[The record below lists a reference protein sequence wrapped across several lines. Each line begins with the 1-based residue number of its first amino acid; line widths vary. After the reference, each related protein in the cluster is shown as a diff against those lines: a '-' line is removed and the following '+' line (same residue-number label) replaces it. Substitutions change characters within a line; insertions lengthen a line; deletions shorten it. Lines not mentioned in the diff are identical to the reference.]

1 MEYDCR
7 KQAPSIM
14 SSERPTRPRRI
25 HLRPSEQ
32 RGLLLLA
39 DSIVALLALYG
50 ALYYWSVKDPQ
61 FSFSLAFLQQRVPA
75 WFYFFP
81 VGWLVMMVDLYDL
94 RRAANW
100 RDTLRG
106 VAVAALLGLAVY
118 AVIYLI
124 SPKGSLPRQG
134 VGAFL
139 ILVSTMTLAWRLLY
153 IRFYTDPAFMRRIL
167 IVGAG
172 AQGQTLVGAY
182 KSIWPPPFSLVG
194 LIDDDPVKVGTL
206 VEGYPILGGSPLIL
220 DVVERESITD
230 MIVAIQGEIYGGT
243 FQILLDA
250 QERGLDI
257 LRMPPV
263 YEELL
268 GRIPIKHLEAD
279 WIIRSFVDE
288 ARTRGL
294 YEIVKRLLDIL
305 GALVGI
311 SILALFLPLIALAIL
326 LGSGWPIFY
335 SQVRLGRGA
344 HPHRIYKFRTMR
356 NDAESD
362 GLARPAA
369 RNDPRITGVGNFLR
383 KTRLDELP
391 QFINVLRGEMSLVG
405 PRSERPELVKHYEKQ
420 VPFYRSRLLVKP
432 GMTGW
437 AQVNFGYA
445 ATVEDTV
452 TKLEYDLY
460 YIKHRSV
467 ALDVLIMLRTIGTVF
482 RFRGR

>member
-7 KQAPSIM
+7 ERAPSKM

-25 HLRPSEQ
+25 RLRPSEQ
-32 RGLLLLA
+32 RALLLFGDLV
-39 DSIVALLALYG
+39 VALLALLG
-50 ALYYWSVKDPQ
+50 ALYYWSLKDPQ
-61 FSFSLAFLQQRVPA
+61 FAFSMAFLQRVPL

-81 VGWLVMMVDLYDL
+81 LGWLIIMVDLYDL
-94 RRAANW
+94 RRAASW

-106 VAVAALLGLAVY
+106 VAVGALLGLALY
-118 AVIYLI
+118 AVVYLI

-134 VGAFL
+134 VAAYL
-139 ILVSTMTLAWRLLY
+139 VLVSTLTLAWRLLY
-153 IRFYTDPAFMRRIL
+153 IRFYTDPTFMRHTL

-172 AQGQTLVGAY
+172 TQGQMLVGAY
-182 KSIWPPPFSLVG
+182 KSIWPPPFYLVG
-194 LIDDDPVKVGTL
+194 LIDDDPVKMGNL
-206 VEGYPILGGSPLIL
+206 VEGYPVLGDSRSIMEI
-220 DVVERESITD
+220 VERDAITD
-230 MIVAIQGEIYGGT
+230 VIVAIQGEIYGGT
-243 FQILLDA
+243 FQTLLDA

-268 GRIPIKHLEAD
+268 GRIPIKHLETD

-294 YEIVKRLLDIL
+294 YEIFKRLVDLL
-305 GALVGI
+305 GALVG
-311 SILALFLPLIALAIL
+311 LFLFAFLLLPIALIIL
-326 LGSGWPIFY
+326 VGSGRPIFY

-344 HPHRIYKFRTMR
+344 RPHRIYKFRTMH

-362 GLARPAA
+362 GHARPAA
-369 RNDPRITGVGNFLR
+369 RNDPRITRVGNLLR

-405 PRSERPELVKHYEKQ
+405 PRSERPELVTHYEKQ

-432 GMTGW
+432 GLTGW

-445 ATVEDTV
+445 ATVEDTF

-467 ALDVLIMLRTIGTVF
+467 ALDLLIILRTIGTVL

>member
-1 MEYDCR
+1 
-7 KQAPSIM
+7 M
-14 SSERPTRPRRI
+14 SSEKPTRPRRI

-32 RGLLLLA
+32 RGLLLFG
-39 DSIVALLALYG
+39 DSVVSLLALFG
-50 ALYYWSVKDPQ
+50 ALYYWSLKDPQ
-61 FSFSLAFLQQRVPA
+61 FGFSLAFLQRVPW
-75 WFYFFP
+75 WFFLFP
-81 VGWLVMMVDLYDL
+81 FGWLIIMVDLYDL
-94 RRAANW
+94 RRAASW

-106 VAVAALLGLAVY
+106 VAVGALLGLALY

-134 VGAFL
+134 VGAY
-139 ILVSTMTLAWRLLY
+139 LVLVATLTLAWRFIY
-153 IRFYTDPAFMRRIL
+153 IRFYTDPAFMRRVL

-172 AQGQTLVGAY
+172 GQGQTLVSAY
-182 KSIWPPPFSLVG
+182 KGIWPPPFYLVG
-194 LIDDDPVKVGTL
+194 LLDDDPTKMDAP
-206 VEGYPILGGSPLIL
+206 VEGFPVLGGSDRLL
-220 DVVERESITD
+220 DIVENESITD
-230 MIVAIQGEIYGGT
+230 VIVAIQGEIYGGT

-268 GRIPIKHLEAD
+268 GRIPIKHLETD

-294 YEIVKRLLDIL
+294 YEIGKRLMDIT
-305 GALVGI
+305 GAVVGLLI
-311 SILALFLPLIALAIL
+311 FAILLPLIALAIL
-326 LGSGWPIFY
+326 LASGWPVFY

-344 HPHRIYKFRTMR
+344 HPHFIYKFRSMR

-362 GLARPAA
+362 GHARPAA
-369 RNDPRITGVGNFLR
+369 RNDPRVTSVGRFLR

-405 PRSERPELVKHYEKQ
+405 PRSERPELVSHYEKQ

-445 ATVEDTV
+445 STVEDTV
-452 TKLEYDLY
+452 TKLEFDLY
-460 YIKHRSV
+460 YIKHRSLG
-467 ALDVLIMLRTIGTVF
+467 LDLLILLRTFGTVF

>member
-7 KQAPSIM
+7 EQAPRNM
-14 SSERPTRPRRI
+14 SSEKPTRPRRI

-32 RGLLLLA
+32 RALLLFGDLV
-39 DSIVALLALYG
+39 VALLALFG
-50 ALYYWSVKDPQ
+50 ALYYWSLKDQQ
-61 FSFSLAFLQQRVPA
+61 FAFSMGFLQRVPL
-75 WFYFFP
+75 WFYLFP
-81 VGWLVMMVDLYDL
+81 IGWLIIMVDLYDL
-94 RRAANW
+94 RRAASW

-106 VAVAALLGLAVY
+106 VAVGALLGLALY

-134 VGAFL
+134 VGAYL
-139 ILVSTMTLAWRLLY
+139 ILVSTLTLAWRLLY
-153 IRFYTDPAFMRRIL
+153 IRFYTDPAFMRRVL
-167 IVGAG
+167 LVGAG
-172 AQGQTLVGAY
+172 GQGQTLVSAY
-182 KSIWPPPFSLVG
+182 KGIWPPPFYLVG
-194 LIDDDPVKVGTL
+194 LIDDDPSKLGTL
-206 VEGYPILGGSPLIL
+206 VEGYPILGGSDQLLEI
-220 DVVERESITD
+220 VEKESITD
-230 MIVAIQGEIYGGT
+230 VIVAIQGEIYGVT
-243 FQILLDA
+243 FQVLLDA

-268 GRIPIKHLEAD
+268 GRIPIKHLETD

-294 YEIVKRLLDIL
+294 YEIGKRLMDIT
-305 GALVGI
+305 GALLGTLI
-311 SILALFLPLIALAIL
+311 FAMLLPFIALAIL
-326 LGSGWPIFY
+326 LASGWPVFY

-344 HPHRIYKFRTMR
+344 HPHRIYKFRSMR

-362 GLARPAA
+362 GHARPAA
-369 RNDPRITGVGNFLR
+369 RNDPRITSVGRFLR

-391 QFINVLRGEMSLVG
+391 QFVNVLRGEMSLVG
-405 PRSERPELVKHYEKQ
+405 PRSERPELVTHYERQ

-445 ATVEDTV
+445 STVEDTV

-467 ALDVLIMLRTIGTVF
+467 GLDLLILLRTFGTVL